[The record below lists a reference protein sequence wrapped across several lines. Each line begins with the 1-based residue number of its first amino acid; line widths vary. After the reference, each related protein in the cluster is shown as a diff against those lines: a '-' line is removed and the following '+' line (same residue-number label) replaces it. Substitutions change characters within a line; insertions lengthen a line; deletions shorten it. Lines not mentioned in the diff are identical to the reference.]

1 MATSGTYTYAV
12 STADLSPVPGNTPFG
27 YYDQDP
33 SFQNDAQRACF
44 FVTRRLGFGTVDVE
58 LCDFQIYAAY
68 EEAVTTYGNEVYQYK
83 IQSNYLSLE
92 GAQTDT
98 FLCEYNITYFTASV
112 IFSSASVATWSEV
125 NSDGALS
132 QSIVDGLVYK
142 ISGSYLPSMSMADPL
157 MAYAFSIQNCGKVLN
172 QYTYISGSLI
182 NFFVTDTTLGGKN
195 QTVNYIKFKS
205 AYNLTNKLIKPGL
218 VTGLVKVAESYGQQS
233 NMGAIPIYKGKL
245 HLKNNQQVYDMN
257 AWAQASASI
266 SPYDGIEIT
275 RVFYEPPPPIT
286 QYYDPYL
293 GLGGVPGYADSIGL
307 NAAYPGSN
315 FMMWPI
321 YFDIQRI
328 QEIEMSREVR
338 TNDYTFNI
346 VNNQLTIFP
355 IPYGG
360 DGDGTGGAGILRFE
374 YRKLSE
380 VFKITEGNPSGS
392 ATEPPIIT
400 DMMRVPYSNP
410 IYSNINS
417 VGKSWVMR
425 YTLSLC
431 KETLGYIRG
440 KYPSATLPGVGAMSS
455 TDLTSDARTE
465 KEQLLTQLREILDS
479 VSTQKQL
486 ERKAL
491 EAQSEQDALNKIPFI
506 SPIYIM

>member
-92 GAQTDT
+92 GSPTDT

-112 IFSSASVATWSEV
+112 NFSSASVATWSEV
-125 NSDGALS
+125 DSDGALS
-132 QSIVDGLVYK
+132 QSIADGLIYK
-142 ISGSYLPSMSMADPL
+142 ISGSYLPSMSMVDPL

-182 NFFVTDTTLGGKN
+182 NFFITDTTLGGKN

-218 VTGLVKVAESYGQQS
+218 VTGLIKVADSYGQQS
-233 NMGAIPIYKGKL
+233 NMGAIPIYRGKL
-245 HLKNNQQVYDMN
+245 DLEHNKQVYDMN

-266 SPYDGIEIT
+266 SPNDGIEIT
-275 RVFYEPPPPIT
+275 RVFYDAPPPIT

-307 NAAYPGSN
+307 NASYPGSN

-321 YFDIQRI
+321 YFDIERI
-328 QEIEMSREVR
+328 QQIEMSREVR
-338 TNDYTFNI
+338 TNGYSFNI
-346 VNNQLTIFP
+346 VDNQLTIFP
-355 IPYGG
+355 IPYDEGN
-360 DGDGTGGAGILRFE
+360 GGAGTLRFE
-374 YRKLSE
+374 YRKLSD
-380 VFKITEGNPSGS
+380 VFRVTAGKPSGS
-392 ATEPPIIT
+392 ITEPPVVT

-410 IYSNINS
+410 VYSNINS
-417 VGKSWVMR
+417 VGRSWVMR
-425 YTLSLC
+425 YTLALC

-455 TDLTSDARTE
+455 GDLISDAKTE
-465 KEQLLTQLREILDS
+465 KTDLLTQLREILDS